1 MKKTDLQMRGQIIGT
16 VLAAFLA
23 VLFLLFPMTVH
34 AEGEFQVTELSAQG
48 EITSDVNVRKGP
60 STDYDKIGTVRVGET
75 ILVTGETA
83 DGWYRVTY
91 QGQEGYIYG
100 KYMSVQQT
108 ELPADNNPQDGDDTT
123 PGEPPEEE
131 GGFSALKLVALVF
144 IIIVIIIMI
153 FLTIR
158 SMRQMD
164 DEDDSDDEDDDYE
177 EEEDYEGEDDDEYG
191 DDTGDDEYEDDAGD
205 DDDYEEDEEEIED
218 DGEEDTG
225 DSTVSG
231 SPAQK
236 QAKSEP
242 YVLREE
248 DYQLHIDPKYFEDEP
263 VAQPECV
270 TGYLKKKQEEEELER
285 KKEEEK
291 ASSGD
296 LQKAMD
302 KLQELQEELER
313 LKKNNS
319 KDE

>member
-1 MKKTDLQMRGQIIGT
+1 MKKTDLQMRGQKIGT
-16 VLAAFLA
+16 AFAMVLA
-23 VLFLLFPMTVH
+23 VLLLLFPITVH
-34 AEGEFQVTELSAQG
+34 AEGELQVTELSTQG

-75 ILVTGETA
+75 IPVTGETA

-100 KYMSVQQT
+100 KYMTVQQT
-108 ELPADNNPQDGDDTT
+108 EPPADNNPQDGDGTA
-123 PGEPPEEE
+123 PGELPEKA
-131 GGFSALKLVALVF
+131 GGFSALKLVAIVF

-158 SMRQMD
+158 SMHQTVDED
-164 DEDDSDDEDDDYE
+164 DEDED
-177 EEEDYEGEDDDEYG
+177 EEDYEDEDYEDDDEDG
-191 DDTGDDEYEDDAGD
+191 EDYEDDSN
-205 DDDYEEDEEEIED
+205 EKEIED
-218 DGEEDTG
+218 DGEDAGEEETAPE
-225 DSTVSG
+225 SS
-231 SPAQK
+231 AQK
-236 QAKSEP
+236 QSKSEP

-263 VAQPECV
+263 VPQPECV
-270 TGYLKKKQEEEELER
+270 TGYLKKKQEEEELEK

-313 LKKNNS
+313 LKKNS
-319 KDE
+319 KE

>member
-1 MKKTDLQMRGQIIGT
+1 MKKTDLQMRGQKIGM
-16 VLAAFLA
+16 AFAMVLA
-23 VLFLLFPMTVH
+23 VLLLLFPVTVH
-34 AEGEFQVTELSAQG
+34 AEGELQVTELSTQG

-75 ILVTGETA
+75 IPVTGETA

-100 KYMSVQQT
+100 KYMTVQQT
-108 ELPADNNPQDGDDTT
+108 EPPADNNPQDGDGTA
-123 PGEPPEEE
+123 PGELPEKE
-131 GGFSALKLVALVF
+131 GGFSALKLVAIVF

-158 SMRQMD
+158 SMRQTVDED
-164 DEDDSDDEDDDYE
+164 DEDED
-177 EEEDYEGEDDDEYG
+177 EEDYEDEDYEDDDEDG
-191 DDTGDDEYEDDAGD
+191 EDT
-205 DDDYEEDEEEIED
+205 
-218 DGEEDTG
+218 GEEDTEEETAPES
-225 DSTVSG
+225 ST
-231 SPAQK
+231 QK
-236 QAKSEP
+236 QSMSEP

-263 VAQPECV
+263 VPQPECV
-270 TGYLKKKQEEEELER
+270 TGYLKKKQEEEELEK

-313 LKKNNS
+313 LKKNS
-319 KDE
+319 KE

>member
-1 MKKTDLQMRGQIIGT
+1 MKKTDLQMRGQKIGM
-16 VLAAFLA
+16 AFAMVLA
-23 VLFLLFPMTVH
+23 VLLLLFPVTVH
-34 AEGEFQVTELSAQG
+34 AEGELQVTELSTQG

-75 ILVTGETA
+75 IPVTGETA

-100 KYMSVQQT
+100 KYMTVQQT
-108 ELPADNNPQDGDDTT
+108 EPPADNNPQDGDGTA
-123 PGEPPEEE
+123 PGELPEKA
-131 GGFSALKLVALVF
+131 GGFSALKLVAIVF

-158 SMRQMD
+158 SMRQTVDED
-164 DEDDSDDEDDDYE
+164 DEDED
-177 EEEDYEGEDDDEYG
+177 EEDYEDEDYEDDDEDG
-191 DDTGDDEYEDDAGD
+191 EDA
-205 DDDYEEDEEEIED
+205 
-218 DGEEDTG
+218 GEEDTEEETAPE
-225 DSTVSG
+225 SSV
-231 SPAQK
+231 QK
-236 QAKSEP
+236 QSKSEP

-263 VAQPECV
+263 VPQPECV
-270 TGYLKKKQEEEELER
+270 TGYLKKKQEEEELEK

-313 LKKNNS
+313 LKKNS
-319 KDE
+319 KE

>member
-1 MKKTDLQMRGQIIGT
+1 MKKTDLQMRGEKIGM
-16 VLAAFLA
+16 AFAMVLA
-23 VLFLLFPMTVH
+23 VLLLLFPVTVH
-34 AEGEFQVTELSAQG
+34 AEGELQVTELSAQG

-75 ILVTGETA
+75 IPVTGETA

-100 KYMSVQQT
+100 KYMTIQQT
-108 ELPADNNPQDGDDTT
+108 EAPADNNPQDGDGTA
-123 PGEPPEEE
+123 PGELPEKE
-131 GGFSALKLVALVF
+131 GGFSALKLVAIVF

-158 SMRQMD
+158 SMRQTV
-164 DEDDSDDEDDDYE
+164 DEDDSYEDDEDEYE
-177 EEEDYEGEDDDEYG
+177 DEEDYE
-191 DDTGDDEYEDDAGD
+191 D
-205 DDDYEEDEEEIED
+205 DDDGEDA
-218 DGEEDTG
+218 GEEDTEEETAPES
-225 DSTVSG
+225 ST
-231 SPAQK
+231 QK
-236 QAKSEP
+236 QSKSEP

-263 VAQPECV
+263 VPQPECV
-270 TGYLKKKQEEEELER
+270 TGYLKKKQEEEELEK

-313 LKKNNS
+313 LKKNS
-319 KDE
+319 KE

>member
-1 MKKTDLQMRGQIIGT
+1 MKKTDLQMRGQKIGM
-16 VLAAFLA
+16 AFAMILA
-23 VLFLLFPMTVH
+23 VLLLLFPVTVH
-34 AEGEFQVTELSAQG
+34 AEGELQVTELSAQG

-75 ILVTGETA
+75 IPVTGETA

-100 KYMSVQQT
+100 KYMTVQQT
-108 ELPADNNPQDGDDTT
+108 EAPADNNPQDGDGTA
-123 PGEPPEEE
+123 PGELPEKE
-131 GGFSALKLVALVF
+131 GGFSALKLVAIVF

-158 SMRQMD
+158 SMRQTV
-164 DEDDSDDEDDDYE
+164 DEDDSYEDDEDEYE
-177 EEEDYEGEDDDEYG
+177 DEEDYEDDEDGED
-191 DDTGDDEYEDDAGD
+191 A
-205 DDDYEEDEEEIED
+205 
-218 DGEEDTG
+218 GEEDTEEETAPES
-225 DSTVSG
+225 ST
-231 SPAQK
+231 QK
-236 QAKSEP
+236 QSKSEP

-263 VAQPECV
+263 VPQPECV
-270 TGYLKKKQEEEELER
+270 TGYLKKKQEEEELEK

-313 LKKNNS
+313 LKKNS
-319 KDE
+319 KE

>member
-1 MKKTDLQMRGQIIGT
+1 MKKTDLQMRGEKIGM
-16 VLAAFLA
+16 AFAMVLA
-23 VLFLLFPMTVH
+23 VLLLLFPVTVH
-34 AEGEFQVTELSAQG
+34 AEGELQVTELSAQG

-75 ILVTGETA
+75 IPVTGETA

-100 KYMSVQQT
+100 KYMTIQQT
-108 ELPADNNPQDGDDTT
+108 EAPADNNPQDGDGTA
-123 PGEPPEEE
+123 PGELPEKE
-131 GGFSALKLVALVF
+131 GGFSALKLVAIVF

-158 SMRQMD
+158 SMRQTV
-164 DEDDSDDEDDDYE
+164 DEDDSYEDDEDEYE
-177 EEEDYEGEDDDEYG
+177 DEEDYEDEDDEDGED
-191 DDTGDDEYEDDAGD
+191 A
-205 DDDYEEDEEEIED
+205 
-218 DGEEDTG
+218 GEEDTEEETAPES
-225 DSTVSG
+225 ST
-231 SPAQK
+231 QK
-236 QAKSEP
+236 QSKSEP

-263 VAQPECV
+263 VPQPECV
-270 TGYLKKKQEEEELER
+270 TGYLKKKQEEEELEK

-313 LKKNNS
+313 LKKNS
-319 KDE
+319 KE

>member
-1 MKKTDLQMRGQIIGT
+1 MKKTDLQMRGQKIGM
-16 VLAAFLA
+16 AFAMVLA
-23 VLFLLFPMTVH
+23 VLLLLFPVTVH
-34 AEGEFQVTELSAQG
+34 AEGELQVTELSAQG

-75 ILVTGETA
+75 IPVTGETA

-100 KYMSVQQT
+100 KYMTIQQT
-108 ELPADNNPQDGDDTT
+108 EAPADNNPQDGDGTA
-123 PGEPPEEE
+123 PGELPEKE
-131 GGFSALKLVALVF
+131 GGFSALKLVAIVF

-158 SMRQMD
+158 SMRQTV
-164 DEDDSDDEDDDYE
+164 DEDDSYEDDEDEYE
-177 EEEDYEGEDDDEYG
+177 DEEDYEDDEDGED
-191 DDTGDDEYEDDAGD
+191 T
-205 DDDYEEDEEEIED
+205 
-218 DGEEDTG
+218 GEEDTEEETAPET
-225 DSTVSG
+225 ST
-231 SPAQK
+231 QK
-236 QAKSEP
+236 QSKSEP

-263 VAQPECV
+263 VPQPECV
-270 TGYLKKKQEEEELER
+270 TGYLKKKQEEEELEK

-313 LKKNNS
+313 LKKNS
-319 KDE
+319 KE

>member
-1 MKKTDLQMRGQIIGT
+1 MKKTDLQMRGQKIGM
-16 VLAAFLA
+16 AFAMVLA
-23 VLFLLFPMTVH
+23 VLLLLFPVTVH
-34 AEGEFQVTELSAQG
+34 AEGELQVTELSAQG

-75 ILVTGETA
+75 IPVTGETA

-100 KYMSVQQT
+100 KYMTVQQT
-108 ELPADNNPQDGDDTT
+108 EPPADNNPQDGDGTA
-123 PGEPPEEE
+123 PGELPEKE
-131 GGFSALKLVALVF
+131 GGFSALKLVAIVF

-158 SMRQMD
+158 SMRQTV
-164 DEDDSDDEDDDYE
+164 DEDDSYEDDEDEYE
-177 EEEDYEGEDDDEYG
+177 DEEDYEDDEDGED
-191 DDTGDDEYEDDAGD
+191 YEDDS
-205 DDDYEEDEEEIED
+205 DEEEIED
-218 DGEEDTG
+218 DGEDAGEEDTEEETAPES
-225 DSTVSG
+225 ST
-231 SPAQK
+231 QK
-236 QAKSEP
+236 QSKSEP

-263 VAQPECV
+263 VPQPECV
-270 TGYLKKKQEEEELER
+270 TGYLKKKQEEEELEK

-313 LKKNNS
+313 LKKNS
-319 KDE
+319 KE

>member
-1 MKKTDLQMRGQIIGT
+1 MKKTDLQMRGEKIGM
-16 VLAAFLA
+16 AFAMVLA
-23 VLFLLFPMTVH
+23 VLLLLLPVTVH
-34 AEGEFQVTELSAQG
+34 AEGELQVTELSAQG

-75 ILVTGETA
+75 IPVTGETA

-100 KYMSVQQT
+100 KYMTIQQT
-108 ELPADNNPQDGDDTT
+108 EAPADNNPQDGDGTA
-123 PGEPPEEE
+123 PGELPEKE
-131 GGFSALKLVALVF
+131 GGFSALKLVAIVF

-158 SMRQMD
+158 SMRQTV
-164 DEDDSDDEDDDYE
+164 DEDDSYEDDEDEYE
-177 EEEDYEGEDDDEYG
+177 DEEDYE
-191 DDTGDDEYEDDAGD
+191 D
-205 DDDYEEDEEEIED
+205 DDDGEDA
-218 DGEEDTG
+218 GEEDTEEETAPES
-225 DSTVSG
+225 ST
-231 SPAQK
+231 QK
-236 QAKSEP
+236 QSKSEP

-263 VAQPECV
+263 VPQPECV
-270 TGYLKKKQEEEELER
+270 TGYLKKKQEEEELEK

-313 LKKNNS
+313 LKKNS
-319 KDE
+319 KE

>member
-1 MKKTDLQMRGQIIGT
+1 MKKTDLQMRGQKIGM
-16 VLAAFLA
+16 AFAMVLA
-23 VLFLLFPMTVH
+23 VLLLLFPVTVH
-34 AEGEFQVTELSAQG
+34 AEGELQVTELSAQG

-75 ILVTGETA
+75 IPVTGETA

-100 KYMSVQQT
+100 KYMTVQQT
-108 ELPADNNPQDGDDTT
+108 ETPADNNPQDGDGTA
-123 PGEPPEEE
+123 PGELPEKE
-131 GGFSALKLVALVF
+131 GSFSALKLVAIVF

-158 SMRQMD
+158 SMRQTV
-164 DEDDSDDEDDDYE
+164 DEDEYED
-177 EEEDYEGEDDDEYG
+177 EEDYEDDEDGED
-191 DDTGDDEYEDDAGD
+191 YEDDS
-205 DDDYEEDEEEIED
+205 DEEEIED
-218 DGEEDTG
+218 DGEDAGEEDTEEETAPES
-225 DSTVSG
+225 ST
-231 SPAQK
+231 QK
-236 QAKSEP
+236 QSKSEP

-263 VAQPECV
+263 VPQPECV
-270 TGYLKKKQEEEELER
+270 TGYLKKKQEEEELEK

-313 LKKNNS
+313 LKKNS
-319 KDE
+319 KE

>member
-1 MKKTDLQMRGQIIGT
+1 MKKTDLQMRGQKIGM
-16 VLAAFLA
+16 AFAMVLA
-23 VLFLLFPMTVH
+23 VLLLLFPVTVH
-34 AEGEFQVTELSAQG
+34 AEGELQVTELSAQG

-75 ILVTGETA
+75 IPVTGETA

-100 KYMSVQQT
+100 KYMTVQQT
-108 ELPADNNPQDGDDTT
+108 EPPADNNPQDGDGTA
-123 PGEPPEEE
+123 PGELPEKE
-131 GGFSALKLVALVF
+131 GGFSALKLVAIVF

-158 SMRQMD
+158 SMRQTV
-164 DEDDSDDEDDDYE
+164 DEDDSYEDDEDEYE
-177 EEEDYEGEDDDEYG
+177 DEEDYEDDEDGED
-191 DDTGDDEYEDDAGD
+191 YEDDSN
-205 DDDYEEDEEEIED
+205 EEEIED
-218 DGEEDTG
+218 TEEETAPES
-225 DSTVSG
+225 ST
-231 SPAQK
+231 QK
-236 QAKSEP
+236 QSKSEP

-263 VAQPECV
+263 VPQPECV
-270 TGYLKKKQEEEELER
+270 TGYLKKKQEEEELEK

-313 LKKNNS
+313 LKKNS
-319 KDE
+319 KE

>member
-1 MKKTDLQMRGQIIGT
+1 MKKTDLQMRGQKIGT
-16 VLAAFLA
+16 AFAMVLA
-23 VLFLLFPMTVH
+23 VLLLLFPVTVH
-34 AEGEFQVTELSAQG
+34 AEGELQVTELSTQG

-75 ILVTGETA
+75 IPVTGETA

-100 KYMSVQQT
+100 KYMTVQQT
-108 ELPADNNPQDGDDTT
+108 DPPADNNPQDGDGTA
-123 PGEPPEEE
+123 PGELPEKE
-131 GGFSALKLVALVF
+131 GGFSALKLVAIVF

-158 SMRQMD
+158 SMRQTVDED
-164 DEDDSDDEDDDYE
+164 DEDED
-177 EEEDYEGEDDDEYG
+177 EEDYEDEDYEDDDE
-191 DDTGDDEYEDDAGD
+191 D
-205 DDDYEEDEEEIED
+205 EEDT
-218 DGEEDTG
+218 GEEDTEEETA
-225 DSTVSG
+225 SES
-231 SPAQK
+231 SAQK
-236 QAKSEP
+236 QSKSEP

-263 VAQPECV
+263 VPQPECV
-270 TGYLKKKQEEEELER
+270 TGYLKKKQEEEELEK

-313 LKKNNS
+313 LKKNS
-319 KDE
+319 KE

>member
-1 MKKTDLQMRGQIIGT
+1 MKKTDLQMRGQKIGM
-16 VLAAFLA
+16 AFAMVLA
-23 VLFLLFPMTVH
+23 VLLLLFPVTVH
-34 AEGEFQVTELSAQG
+34 AEGELQVTELSAQG

-75 ILVTGETA
+75 IPVTGETA

-100 KYMSVQQT
+100 KYMTIQQT
-108 ELPADNNPQDGDDTT
+108 EAPADNNPQDGDGTA
-123 PGEPPEEE
+123 PGELPEKE
-131 GGFSALKLVALVF
+131 GGFSALKLVAIVF

-158 SMRQMD
+158 SMRQTV
-164 DEDDSDDEDDDYE
+164 DEDDSYEDDEDED
-177 EEEDYEGEDDDEYG
+177 EEDYEDEDYEDDDEDG
-191 DDTGDDEYEDDAGD
+191 EDYEDDSN
-205 DDDYEEDEEEIED
+205 EEEIED
-218 DGEEDTG
+218 DGEDAGEEDTEEE
-225 DSTVSG
+225 TVPES
-231 SPAQK
+231 SMQK
-236 QAKSEP
+236 QSKSEP

-263 VAQPECV
+263 VPQPECV
-270 TGYLKKKQEEEELER
+270 TGYLKKKQEEEELEK

-313 LKKNNS
+313 LKKNS
-319 KDE
+319 KE

>member
-1 MKKTDLQMRGQIIGT
+1 MRKTDLRMRGKKIWMAFAAA
-16 VLAAFLA
+16 LAMLI
-23 VLFLLFPMTVH
+23 LIFPVTVH

-75 ILVTGETA
+75 IPVTGETA

-100 KYMSVQQT
+100 KYMTVQQT
-108 ELPADNNPQDGDDTT
+108 EPPADNNPQDGDGTA
-123 PGEPPEEE
+123 PGELPEKA
-131 GGFSALKLVALVF
+131 GGFSALKLVAIVF

-158 SMRQMD
+158 SMHQTVDEDEDED
-164 DEDDSDDEDDDYE
+164 DEDED
-177 EEEDYEGEDDDEYG
+177 EEDYEDYGDDDEDG
-191 DDTGDDEYEDDAGD
+191 EDA
-205 DDDYEEDEEEIED
+205 
-218 DGEEDTG
+218 GEEDTEEETAPE
-225 DSTVSG
+225 SSV
-231 SPAQK
+231 QK
-236 QAKSEP
+236 QSKSEP

-263 VAQPECV
+263 VSQPECV
-270 TGYLKKKQEEEELER
+270 TGYLKKKQEEEELEK

-313 LKKNNS
+313 LKKNS
-319 KDE
+319 KE

>member
-1 MKKTDLQMRGQIIGT
+1 MKKTDLQMRGQKIGM
-16 VLAAFLA
+16 AFAMVLA
-23 VLFLLFPMTVH
+23 VLLLLFPVTVQ
-34 AEGEFQVTELSAQG
+34 AEGELQVTELSAQG

-75 ILVTGETA
+75 IPVTGETA

-100 KYMSVQQT
+100 KYMTVQQT
-108 ELPADNNPQDGDDTT
+108 EPPADNNPQDGDGTA
-123 PGEPPEEE
+123 PGELPEKE
-131 GGFSALKLVALVF
+131 GGFSALKLVAIVF

-158 SMRQMD
+158 SMRQTV
-164 DEDDSDDEDDDYE
+164 DEDDSYEDDEDEYE
-177 EEEDYEGEDDDEYG
+177 DEEDYEDEDDEDGED
-191 DDTGDDEYEDDAGD
+191 T
-205 DDDYEEDEEEIED
+205 
-218 DGEEDTG
+218 GEEDTEEE
-225 DSTVSG
+225 TVPES
-231 SPAQK
+231 SMQK
-236 QAKSEP
+236 QSKSEP

-263 VAQPECV
+263 VPQPECV
-270 TGYLKKKQEEEELER
+270 TGYLKKKQEEEELEK

-291 ASSGD
+291 ASPGD

-313 LKKNNS
+313 LKKNS
-319 KDE
+319 KE

>member
-1 MKKTDLQMRGQIIGT
+1 MRKTDLQMRGQKIGM
-16 VLAAFLA
+16 AFAMVLA
-23 VLFLLFPMTVH
+23 VLLLLFPVTVH
-34 AEGEFQVTELSAQG
+34 AEGELQVTELSAQG

-75 ILVTGETA
+75 IPVTGETA

-100 KYMSVQQT
+100 KYMTVQQT
-108 ELPADNNPQDGDDTT
+108 EAPADNNPQDGDGTA
-123 PGEPPEEE
+123 PGELPEKE
-131 GGFSALKLVALVF
+131 GGFSALKLVAIVF

-158 SMRQMD
+158 SMRQTV
-164 DEDDSDDEDDDYE
+164 DEDDSYEDDEDEYE
-177 EEEDYEGEDDDEYG
+177 DEEDYEDEDDEDGED
-191 DDTGDDEYEDDAGD
+191 A
-205 DDDYEEDEEEIED
+205 
-218 DGEEDTG
+218 GEEDTEEETAPES
-225 DSTVSG
+225 ST
-231 SPAQK
+231 QK
-236 QAKSEP
+236 QSKSEP

-263 VAQPECV
+263 VPQPECV
-270 TGYLKKKQEEEELER
+270 TGYLKKKQEEEELEK

-313 LKKNNS
+313 LKKNS
-319 KDE
+319 KE

>member
-1 MKKTDLQMRGQIIGT
+1 MKKTDLQMRGQKIGM
-16 VLAAFLA
+16 AFAMVLA
-23 VLFLLFPMTVH
+23 VLLLLFPVTVH
-34 AEGEFQVTELSAQG
+34 AEGELQVTELSTQG

-75 ILVTGETA
+75 IPVTGETA

-100 KYMSVQQT
+100 KYMTVQQT
-108 ELPADNNPQDGDDTT
+108 EPPADNNPQDGDGTA
-123 PGEPPEEE
+123 PGELPEKE
-131 GGFSALKLVALVF
+131 GGFSALKLVAIVF

-158 SMRQMD
+158 SMRQTVDED
-164 DEDDSDDEDDDYE
+164 DEDED
-177 EEEDYEGEDDDEYG
+177 EEDYEDEDYEDDDEDG
-191 DDTGDDEYEDDAGD
+191 EDT
-205 DDDYEEDEEEIED
+205 
-218 DGEEDTG
+218 GEEDTEEETAPE
-225 DSTVSG
+225 SS
-231 SPAQK
+231 AQK
-236 QAKSEP
+236 QSKSEP

-263 VAQPECV
+263 VPQPECV
-270 TGYLKKKQEEEELER
+270 TGYLKKKQEEEELEK

-313 LKKNNS
+313 LKKNS
-319 KDE
+319 KE

>member
-1 MKKTDLQMRGQIIGT
+1 MRGQKIGM
-16 VLAAFLA
+16 AFAMVLA
-23 VLFLLFPMTVH
+23 VLLLLFPVTVH
-34 AEGEFQVTELSAQG
+34 AEGELQVTELSTQG

-75 ILVTGETA
+75 IPVTGETA

-100 KYMSVQQT
+100 KYMTVQQT
-108 ELPADNNPQDGDDTT
+108 EPPADNNPQDGDGTA
-123 PGEPPEEE
+123 PGELPEKE
-131 GGFSALKLVALVF
+131 GGFSALKLVAIVF

-158 SMRQMD
+158 SMHQTVDEDDEDEDEEDYEDEDYED
-164 DEDDSDDEDDDYE
+164 DEDDEEDDEDG
-177 EEEDYEGEDDDEYG
+177 EDYEDDSNDEDGED
-191 DDTGDDEYEDDAGD
+191 YEDDSN
-205 DDDYEEDEEEIED
+205 EEEIED
-218 DGEEDTG
+218 DGEDAGEEDTEEETAPE
-225 DSTVSG
+225 SS
-231 SPAQK
+231 AQK
-236 QAKSEP
+236 QSKSEP

-263 VAQPECV
+263 VPQPECV
-270 TGYLKKKQEEEELER
+270 TGYLKKKQEEEELEK

-313 LKKNNS
+313 LKKNS
-319 KDE
+319 KE

>member
-1 MKKTDLQMRGQIIGT
+1 MKKTDLQMRGQKIGM
-16 VLAAFLA
+16 AFAMVLA
-23 VLFLLFPMTVH
+23 VLLLLFPVTVH
-34 AEGEFQVTELSAQG
+34 AEGELQVTELSAQG

-75 ILVTGETA
+75 IPVTGETA

-100 KYMSVQQT
+100 KYMTVQQT
-108 ELPADNNPQDGDDTT
+108 EPPADNNPQDGDGTA
-123 PGEPPEEE
+123 PGKLPEKE
-131 GGFSALKLVALVF
+131 GGFSALKLVAIVF

-158 SMRQMD
+158 SMRQTV
-164 DEDDSDDEDDDYE
+164 DEDDSYEDDEDEYE
-177 EEEDYEGEDDDEYG
+177 DEEDYEDEDDEDGED
-191 DDTGDDEYEDDAGD
+191 T
-205 DDDYEEDEEEIED
+205 
-218 DGEEDTG
+218 GEEDTEEETAPES
-225 DSTVSG
+225 ST
-231 SPAQK
+231 QK
-236 QAKSEP
+236 QSKSEP

-263 VAQPECV
+263 VPQPECV
-270 TGYLKKKQEEEELER
+270 TGYLKKKQEEEELEK

-291 ASSGD
+291 ASPGD

-313 LKKNNS
+313 LKKNS
-319 KDE
+319 KE

>member
-1 MKKTDLQMRGQIIGT
+1 MKKTDLQMRGQKIGM
-16 VLAAFLA
+16 AFAMVLA
-23 VLFLLFPMTVH
+23 VLLLLFPVTVH
-34 AEGEFQVTELSAQG
+34 AEGELQVTELSAQG

-75 ILVTGETA
+75 IPVTGETA

-100 KYMSVQQT
+100 KYMTVQQT
-108 ELPADNNPQDGDDTT
+108 EPPADNNPQDGDGTA
-123 PGEPPEEE
+123 PGELPEKE
-131 GGFSALKLVALVF
+131 GGFSALKLVAIVF

-158 SMRQMD
+158 SMRQTV
-164 DEDDSDDEDDDYE
+164 DEDEDEED
-177 EEEDYEGEDDDEYG
+177 EEDYEDEDYEDDDEDG
-191 DDTGDDEYEDDAGD
+191 EDYEDDSN
-205 DDDYEEDEEEIED
+205 EEEIED
-218 DGEEDTG
+218 DGEDAGEEDTEEETAPE
-225 DSTVSG
+225 SS
-231 SPAQK
+231 AQK
-236 QAKSEP
+236 QSKSEP

-263 VAQPECV
+263 VPQPECV
-270 TGYLKKKQEEEELER
+270 TGYLKKKQEEEELEK

-313 LKKNNS
+313 LKKNS
-319 KDE
+319 KE

>member
-1 MKKTDLQMRGQIIGT
+1 MRVQKIGMA
-16 VLAAFLA
+16 LAMVLA
-23 VLFLLFPMTVH
+23 VLLLLFPVTVH
-34 AEGEFQVTELSAQG
+34 AEGELQVTELSTQG

-75 ILVTGETA
+75 IPVTGETA

-100 KYMSVQQT
+100 KYMTVQQT
-108 ELPADNNPQDGDDTT
+108 EPPADNNPQDGDGTA
-123 PGEPPEEE
+123 PGELPEKA
-131 GGFSALKLVALVF
+131 GGFSALKLVAIVF

-158 SMRQMD
+158 SMHQTVDEDEDED
-164 DEDDSDDEDDDYE
+164 DEDED
-177 EEEDYEGEDDDEYG
+177 EEDYEDEDYGDDDEDG
-191 DDTGDDEYEDDAGD
+191 EDAW
-205 DDDYEEDEEEIED
+205 EENTEEETAPE
-218 DGEEDTG
+218 
-225 DSTVSG
+225 SSV
-231 SPAQK
+231 QK
-236 QAKSEP
+236 QSKSEP

-263 VAQPECV
+263 VSQPECV
-270 TGYLKKKQEEEELER
+270 TGYLKKKQEEEELEK

-313 LKKNNS
+313 LKKNS
-319 KDE
+319 KE

>member
-1 MKKTDLQMRGQIIGT
+1 MKKTDLQMRGQKIGM
-16 VLAAFLA
+16 AFAMVLA
-23 VLFLLFPMTVH
+23 VLLLLFPVTVH
-34 AEGEFQVTELSAQG
+34 AEGELQVTELSAQG

-75 ILVTGETA
+75 IPVTGETA

-100 KYMSVQQT
+100 KYMTVQQT
-108 ELPADNNPQDGDDTT
+108 EPPADNNPQDGDGTA
-123 PGEPPEEE
+123 PGELPEKE
-131 GGFSALKLVALVF
+131 GGFSALKLVAIVF

-158 SMRQMD
+158 SMHQTVDEDDEDEDEEDYED
-164 DEDDSDDEDDDYE
+164 DEDDEDG
-177 EEEDYEGEDDDEYG
+177 EDYEDDSN
-191 DDTGDDEYEDDAGD
+191 
-205 DDDYEEDEEEIED
+205 EEEIED
-218 DGEEDTG
+218 DGEDAGEEDTEEETAPES
-225 DSTVSG
+225 ST
-231 SPAQK
+231 QK
-236 QAKSEP
+236 QSKSEP

-263 VAQPECV
+263 VPQPECV
-270 TGYLKKKQEEEELER
+270 TGYLKKKQEEEELEK

-313 LKKNNS
+313 LKKNS
-319 KDE
+319 KE

>member
-1 MKKTDLQMRGQIIGT
+1 MKKTDLQMRGQKIGM
-16 VLAAFLA
+16 AFAMVLA
-23 VLFLLFPMTVH
+23 VLLLLFPVTVH
-34 AEGEFQVTELSAQG
+34 AEGELQVTELSAQG

-75 ILVTGETA
+75 IPVTGETA

-100 KYMSVQQT
+100 KYMTVQQT
-108 ELPADNNPQDGDDTT
+108 EAPADNNPQDGDGTA
-123 PGEPPEEE
+123 PGELPEKE
-131 GGFSALKLVALVF
+131 GGFSALKLVAIVF

-158 SMRQMD
+158 SMRQTV
-164 DEDDSDDEDDDYE
+164 DEDDSYEDDEDEYE
-177 EEEDYEGEDDDEYG
+177 DEEDYEDDEDGED
-191 DDTGDDEYEDDAGD
+191 T
-205 DDDYEEDEEEIED
+205 
-218 DGEEDTG
+218 GEEDTEEETVPES
-225 DSTVSG
+225 ST
-231 SPAQK
+231 QK
-236 QAKSEP
+236 QSKSEP

-263 VAQPECV
+263 VPQPECV
-270 TGYLKKKQEEEELER
+270 TGYLKKKQEEEELEK

-313 LKKNNS
+313 LKKNS
-319 KDE
+319 KE

>member
-1 MKKTDLQMRGQIIGT
+1 MKKTDLQMRGQKIGM
-16 VLAAFLA
+16 AFAMVLA
-23 VLFLLFPMTVH
+23 VLLLLFPVTVH
-34 AEGEFQVTELSAQG
+34 AEGELQVTELSAQG

-75 ILVTGETA
+75 IPVTGETA

-100 KYMSVQQT
+100 KYMTIQQT
-108 ELPADNNPQDGDDTT
+108 EAPADNNPQDGDGTA
-123 PGEPPEEE
+123 PGELPEKE
-131 GGFSALKLVALVF
+131 GGFSALKLVAIVF

-158 SMRQMD
+158 SMRQTV
-164 DEDDSDDEDDDYE
+164 DEDDSYEDDEDEYE
-177 EEEDYEGEDDDEYG
+177 DEEDYEDDEDGED
-191 DDTGDDEYEDDAGD
+191 T
-205 DDDYEEDEEEIED
+205 
-218 DGEEDTG
+218 GEEDTEEETAPES
-225 DSTVSG
+225 ST
-231 SPAQK
+231 QK
-236 QAKSEP
+236 QSKSEP

-263 VAQPECV
+263 VPQPECV
-270 TGYLKKKQEEEELER
+270 TGYLKKKQEEEELEK

-313 LKKNNS
+313 LKKNS
-319 KDE
+319 KE

>member
-1 MKKTDLQMRGQIIGT
+1 MKKTDLQMRGQKIGM
-16 VLAAFLA
+16 AFAMVLA
-23 VLFLLFPMTVH
+23 VLLLLFPVTVH
-34 AEGEFQVTELSAQG
+34 AEGELQVTELSTQG

-75 ILVTGETA
+75 IPVTGETA

-100 KYMSVQQT
+100 KYMTVQQT
-108 ELPADNNPQDGDDTT
+108 EPPADNNPQDGDDTA
-123 PGEPPEEE
+123 PGELPEKA
-131 GGFSALKLVALVF
+131 GGFSALKLVAIVF

-158 SMRQMD
+158 SMHQTVDED
-164 DEDDSDDEDDDYE
+164 DEDED
-177 EEEDYEGEDDDEYG
+177 EEDYEDEDYEDDDEDG
-191 DDTGDDEYEDDAGD
+191 EDA
-205 DDDYEEDEEEIED
+205 
-218 DGEEDTG
+218 GEEDTEEETAPE
-225 DSTVSG
+225 SS
-231 SPAQK
+231 AQK
-236 QAKSEP
+236 QSKSEP

-263 VAQPECV
+263 VPQPECV
-270 TGYLKKKQEEEELER
+270 TGYLKKKQEEEELEK

-313 LKKNNS
+313 LKKNS
-319 KDE
+319 KE

>member
-1 MKKTDLQMRGQIIGT
+1 MCIRDR
-16 VLAAFLA
+16 
-23 VLFLLFPMTVH
+23 
-34 AEGEFQVTELSAQG
+34 G

-75 ILVTGETA
+75 IPVTGETA

-100 KYMSVQQT
+100 KYMTVQQT
-108 ELPADNNPQDGDDTT
+108 EPPADNNPQDGDGTA
-123 PGEPPEEE
+123 PGELPEKE
-131 GGFSALKLVALVF
+131 GGFSALKLVAIVF

-158 SMRQMD
+158 SMRQTV
-164 DEDDSDDEDDDYE
+164 DEDDSYEDDEDEYE
-177 EEEDYEGEDDDEYG
+177 DEEDYEDEDDEDGED
-191 DDTGDDEYEDDAGD
+191 YEDDS
-205 DDDYEEDEEEIED
+205 DEEEIED
-218 DGEEDTG
+218 DGEDAGEEDTEEETAPES
-225 DSTVSG
+225 ST
-231 SPAQK
+231 QK
-236 QAKSEP
+236 QSKSEP

-263 VAQPECV
+263 VPQPECV
-270 TGYLKKKQEEEELER
+270 TGYLKKKQEEEELEK

-313 LKKNNS
+313 LKKNS
-319 KDE
+319 KE

>member
-1 MKKTDLQMRGQIIGT
+1 MMKTDLQMRGRKIWMT
-16 VLAAFLA
+16 LAAFLT
-23 VLFLLFPMTVH
+23 VFFLLFPVTVH

-75 ILVTGETA
+75 IPVTGETA

-108 ELPADNNPQDGDDTT
+108 ETPSDNNPQDGEGTA
-123 PGEPPEEE
+123 PGEPEEEE
-131 GGFSALKLVALVF
+131 GHFSALKLVAIVF

-158 SMRQMD
+158 SMRQTDDGDEDEEDEED
-164 DEDDSDDEDDDYE
+164 DEDYEDDEDDDEYS
-177 EEEDYEGEDDDEYG
+177 DDTEDDEDYG
-191 DDTGDDEYEDDAGD
+191 DDSDED
-205 DDDYEEDEEEIED
+205 EIED
-218 DGEEDTG
+218 DNEDTG
-225 DSTVSG
+225 EETEDENTLGSSTK
-231 SPAQK
+231 K
-236 QAKSEP
+236 QSKSEP

-270 TGYLKKKQEEEELER
+270 TGYLKKKQEEEELEK

-302 KLQELQEELER
+302 KLQELQEEIEK
-313 LKKNNS
+313 LKKNR
-319 KDE
+319 KE

>member
-1 MKKTDLQMRGQIIGT
+1 MKKTDLQMRGQKIGM
-16 VLAAFLA
+16 AFAMVLA
-23 VLFLLFPMTVH
+23 VLLLLFPVTVH
-34 AEGEFQVTELSAQG
+34 AEGELQVTELSAQG

-75 ILVTGETA
+75 IPVTGETA

-100 KYMSVQQT
+100 KYMTVQQT
-108 ELPADNNPQDGDDTT
+108 EAPADNNPQDGDGTA
-123 PGEPPEEE
+123 PGELPEKE
-131 GGFSALKLVALVF
+131 GGFSALKLVAIVF

-158 SMRQMD
+158 SMRQTV
-164 DEDDSDDEDDDYE
+164 DEDDSYEDDEDEYE
-177 EEEDYEGEDDDEYG
+177 DEEDYEDEDDEDGED
-191 DDTGDDEYEDDAGD
+191 A
-205 DDDYEEDEEEIED
+205 
-218 DGEEDTG
+218 GEEDTEEETAPES
-225 DSTVSG
+225 ST
-231 SPAQK
+231 QK
-236 QAKSEP
+236 QSKSEA

-263 VAQPECV
+263 VPQPECV
-270 TGYLKKKQEEEELER
+270 TGYLKKKQEEEELEK

-313 LKKNNS
+313 LKKNS
-319 KDE
+319 KE

>member
-1 MKKTDLQMRGQIIGT
+1 MKKTDLQMRGQKIGM
-16 VLAAFLA
+16 AFAMVLA
-23 VLFLLFPMTVH
+23 VLLLLFPVTVH
-34 AEGEFQVTELSAQG
+34 AEGELQVTELSTQG

-75 ILVTGETA
+75 IPVTGETA

-100 KYMSVQQT
+100 KYMTVQQT
-108 ELPADNNPQDGDDTT
+108 EPPADNNPQDGDGTA
-123 PGEPPEEE
+123 PGELPEKE
-131 GGFSALKLVALVF
+131 GGFSALKLVAIVF

-158 SMRQMD
+158 SMRQTVDED
-164 DEDDSDDEDDDYE
+164 DEDEDEED
-177 EEEDYEGEDDDEYG
+177 EEDYEDDDEDG
-191 DDTGDDEYEDDAGD
+191 EDA
-205 DDDYEEDEEEIED
+205 
-218 DGEEDTG
+218 GEEDTEEETA
-225 DSTVSG
+225 SES
-231 SPAQK
+231 SAQK
-236 QAKSEP
+236 QSKSEP

-263 VAQPECV
+263 VPQPECV
-270 TGYLKKKQEEEELER
+270 TGYLKKKQEEEELEK

-313 LKKNNS
+313 LKKNS
-319 KDE
+319 KE

>member
-1 MKKTDLQMRGQIIGT
+1 MRKTDLQMRGQKIGM
-16 VLAAFLA
+16 AFAMVLA
-23 VLFLLFPMTVH
+23 VLLLLFPVTVH
-34 AEGEFQVTELSAQG
+34 AEGELQVTELSAQG

-75 ILVTGETA
+75 IPVTGETA

-100 KYMSVQQT
+100 KYMTIQQT
-108 ELPADNNPQDGDDTT
+108 EAPADNNPQDGDGTA
-123 PGEPPEEE
+123 PGELPEKE
-131 GGFSALKLVALVF
+131 GGFSALKLVAIVF

-158 SMRQMD
+158 SMRQTV
-164 DEDDSDDEDDDYE
+164 DEDDSYEDDEDEYE
-177 EEEDYEGEDDDEYG
+177 DEEDYEDEDDEDGED
-191 DDTGDDEYEDDAGD
+191 A
-205 DDDYEEDEEEIED
+205 
-218 DGEEDTG
+218 GEEDTEEETAPES
-225 DSTVSG
+225 ST
-231 SPAQK
+231 QK
-236 QAKSEP
+236 QSKSEP

-263 VAQPECV
+263 VPQPECV
-270 TGYLKKKQEEEELER
+270 TGYLKKKQEEEELEK

-313 LKKNNS
+313 LKKNS
-319 KDE
+319 KE

>member
-1 MKKTDLQMRGQIIGT
+1 MKKTDLQMRGQKIGM
-16 VLAAFLA
+16 AFAMVLA
-23 VLFLLFPMTVH
+23 VLLLLFPVTVH
-34 AEGEFQVTELSAQG
+34 AEGELQVTELSTQG

-75 ILVTGETA
+75 IPVTGETA

-100 KYMSVQQT
+100 KYMTIQQT
-108 ELPADNNPQDGDDTT
+108 EPPADNNPQDGDGTA
-123 PGEPPEEE
+123 PGELPEKD
-131 GGFSALKLVALVF
+131 GGFSALKLVAIVF

-158 SMRQMD
+158 SMRQTVDED
-164 DEDDSDDEDDDYE
+164 DEDDEDEDEEDYEDEDDD
-177 EEEDYEGEDDDEYG
+177 EDGED
-191 DDTGDDEYEDDAGD
+191 T
-205 DDDYEEDEEEIED
+205 
-218 DGEEDTG
+218 GEEDTEEETAPE
-225 DSTVSG
+225 SS
-231 SPAQK
+231 AQK
-236 QAKSEP
+236 QSKSEP

-263 VAQPECV
+263 VPQPECV
-270 TGYLKKKQEEEELER
+270 TGYLKKKQEEEELEK

-313 LKKNNS
+313 LKKNS
-319 KDE
+319 KE

>member
-1 MKKTDLQMRGQIIGT
+1 MRGQKIGT
-16 VLAAFLA
+16 AFAMVLA
-23 VLFLLFPMTVH
+23 VLLLLFPVTVH
-34 AEGEFQVTELSAQG
+34 AEGELQVTELSTQG

-75 ILVTGETA
+75 IPVTGETA

-100 KYMSVQQT
+100 KYMTVQQT
-108 ELPADNNPQDGDDTT
+108 EPPADNNPQDGDGTA
-123 PGEPPEEE
+123 PGELPEKE
-131 GGFSALKLVALVF
+131 GGFSALKLVAIVF

-158 SMRQMD
+158 SMRQTVDED
-164 DEDDSDDEDDDYE
+164 DEDED
-177 EEEDYEGEDDDEYG
+177 EEDYEDEDYEDDDEDG
-191 DDTGDDEYEDDAGD
+191 EDA
-205 DDDYEEDEEEIED
+205 
-218 DGEEDTG
+218 GEEDTEEETAPE
-225 DSTVSG
+225 SS
-231 SPAQK
+231 AQK
-236 QAKSEP
+236 QSKSEP

-263 VAQPECV
+263 VPQPECV
-270 TGYLKKKQEEEELER
+270 TGYLKKKQEEEELEK

-313 LKKNNS
+313 LKKNS
-319 KDE
+319 KE

>member
-1 MKKTDLQMRGQIIGT
+1 MKKTDLQMRGQKIGT
-16 VLAAFLA
+16 AFAMVLA
-23 VLFLLFPMTVH
+23 VLLLLFPVTVH
-34 AEGEFQVTELSAQG
+34 AEGEFQVTELSTQG

-75 ILVTGETA
+75 IPVTGETA

-100 KYMSVQQT
+100 KYMTVQQT
-108 ELPADNNPQDGDDTT
+108 EPPADNNPQDGDGTA
-123 PGEPPEEE
+123 PGELPEKE
-131 GGFSALKLVALVF
+131 GGFSALKLVAIVF

-158 SMRQMD
+158 SMRQTVDED
-164 DEDDSDDEDDDYE
+164 DEDED
-177 EEEDYEGEDDDEYG
+177 EEDYEDEDYEDDDEDG
-191 DDTGDDEYEDDAGD
+191 EDA
-205 DDDYEEDEEEIED
+205 
-218 DGEEDTG
+218 GEEDTEEETAPE
-225 DSTVSG
+225 SS
-231 SPAQK
+231 AQK
-236 QAKSEP
+236 QSKSEP

-263 VAQPECV
+263 VPQPECV
-270 TGYLKKKQEEEELER
+270 TGYLTKKQEEEELEK

-313 LKKNNS
+313 LKKNS
-319 KDE
+319 KE

>member
-1 MKKTDLQMRGQIIGT
+1 MKKTDLQMRGQKIGM
-16 VLAAFLA
+16 AFAMVLA
-23 VLFLLFPMTVH
+23 VLLLLFPVTVH
-34 AEGEFQVTELSAQG
+34 AEGELQVTELSAQG

-75 ILVTGETA
+75 IPVTGETA

-100 KYMSVQQT
+100 KYMTVQQT
-108 ELPADNNPQDGDDTT
+108 EPPADNNPQDGDGTA
-123 PGEPPEEE
+123 PGELPEKE
-131 GGFSALKLVALVF
+131 GGFSALKLVAIVF

-158 SMRQMD
+158 SMRQTV
-164 DEDDSDDEDDDYE
+164 DEDDSYEDDEDEYE
-177 EEEDYEGEDDDEYG
+177 DEEDYEDEDDEDGED
-191 DDTGDDEYEDDAGD
+191 A
-205 DDDYEEDEEEIED
+205 
-218 DGEEDTG
+218 GEEDTEEETAPES
-225 DSTVSG
+225 ST
-231 SPAQK
+231 QK
-236 QAKSEP
+236 QSKSEP

-263 VAQPECV
+263 VPQPECV
-270 TGYLKKKQEEEELER
+270 TGYLKKKQEEEELEK

-313 LKKNNS
+313 LKKNS
-319 KDE
+319 KE

>member
-1 MKKTDLQMRGQIIGT
+1 MKKTDLQMRGQKIGM
-16 VLAAFLA
+16 AFAMVLA
-23 VLFLLFPMTVH
+23 VLLLLFPVTVH
-34 AEGEFQVTELSAQG
+34 AEGELQVTELSAQG
-48 EITSDVNVRKGP
+48 EITSGVNVRKGP

-75 ILVTGETA
+75 IPVTGETA

-100 KYMSVQQT
+100 KYMTVQQT
-108 ELPADNNPQDGDDTT
+108 EAPADNNPQDGDGTA
-123 PGEPPEEE
+123 PGELPEKE
-131 GGFSALKLVALVF
+131 GGFSALKLVAIVF

-158 SMRQMD
+158 SMRQTV
-164 DEDDSDDEDDDYE
+164 DEDDSYEDDEDEYE
-177 EEEDYEGEDDDEYG
+177 DEEDYE
-191 DDTGDDEYEDDAGD
+191 D
-205 DDDYEEDEEEIED
+205 DDDGEDA
-218 DGEEDTG
+218 GEEDTEEETAPES
-225 DSTVSG
+225 ST
-231 SPAQK
+231 QK
-236 QAKSEP
+236 QSKSEP

-263 VAQPECV
+263 VPQPECV
-270 TGYLKKKQEEEELER
+270 TGYLKKKQEEEELEK

-313 LKKNNS
+313 LKKNS
-319 KDE
+319 KE